1 MTNAIWLLVS
11 GTHTH
16 RHMHRDTRT
25 QRARRPGAAACHT
38 HTHTLTHDDLLPP
51 QLPSLLGFLAGD
63 GILDMLAERRDNCD
77 QVRVRVWF

>member
-1 MTNAIWLLVS
+1 M
-11 GTHTH
+11 GHTHTETH
-16 RHMHRDTRT
+16 ALRE
-25 QRARRPGAAACHT
+25 RAGQVLHACHT

>member
-16 RHMHRDTRT
+16 TDTETHALRE
-25 QRARRPGAAACHT
+25 RAGQVLLHAT
-38 HTHTLTHDDLLPP
+38 HTQTHTRDDLLPP
-51 QLPSLLGFLAGD
+51 ELPSLLGFLAGD